1 MDIEKRVSLKID
13 LSAGTIELDAPAESF
28 DQAIERTK
36 ELTATLDLGGRRAQV
51 PQGVGEAEPP
61 AATAS
66 AENTQGSHPP
76 RLKGRTGKVA
86 TPSASRPGRI
96 GSFEEVRGLLTE
108 EQEIEL
114 RSFMAEK
121 APSEQADQ
129 VLVAMVKGEQL
140 LGRRGFGFN
149 EIYTLVWLS
158 GVKDLPKALDVV
170 LLRLAQEQ
178 KVVREP
184 GGFAVK
190 FVGRNRVERDLP
202 RSAKE
207 G

>member
-1 MDIEKRVSLKID
+1 MDMEKRVTLKID

-36 ELTATLDLGGRRAQV
+36 ELTATLDLGGRRGAV
-51 PQGVGEAEPP
+51 APAVAEAEPL
-61 AATAS
+61 AAAPS
-66 AENTQGSHPP
+66 EGTQANHSP
-76 RLKGRTGKVA
+76 RQKGRAGKA
-86 TPSASRPGRI
+86 PTSSASRPGRI

-114 RSFMAEK
+114 RAFMTEK

-178 KVVREP
+178 MVVREP

-202 RSAKE
+202 RATKE
-207 G
+207 V